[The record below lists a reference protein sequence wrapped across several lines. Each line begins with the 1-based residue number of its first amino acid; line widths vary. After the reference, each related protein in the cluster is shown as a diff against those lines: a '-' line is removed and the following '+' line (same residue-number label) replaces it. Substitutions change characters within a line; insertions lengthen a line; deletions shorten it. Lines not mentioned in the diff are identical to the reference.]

1 MIHHRIADF
10 TDAYANTKYIAGG
23 DRYPALWAERAASW
37 REKASGRFIILRK
50 RAYGPHERNHY
61 DLFLPEGTPRGL
73 VIFVHGGYWMSL
85 DPSFWSHLA
94 EGAVSRG
101 YAVAMPGYV
110 LCPEVRI
117 SDISRQVAEAISHA
131 AALVEGPI
139 HLSGHSAGGNIVTR
153 LMAAGSP
160 LPETVQER
168 VASVLSISGLHD
180 LRPLLATQMNATLR
194 LDAAEAAAQSP
205 VLLAPRGRFMLATW
219 AGGAERS
226 EFLRQSALLSNIWT
240 GFGISTANHVAPD
253 RHHFNVLDALEKPES
268 ALTRAL
274 LSV

>member
-37 REKASGRFIILRK
+37 REKAGERFTLRK
-50 RAYGPHERNHY
+50 EAYGPHQRNRY

-73 VIFVHGGYWMSL
+73 TVFVHGGYWMSL

-94 EGAVSRG
+94 EGAVARG

-110 LCPEVRI
+110 LCPEV
-117 SDISRQVAEAISHA
+117 SVSAISRQVAEAISHA

-139 HLSGHSAGGNIVTR
+139 HLSGHSAGGHAVTR
-153 LMAAGSP
+153 LMSEGSP
-160 LPETVQER
+160 LPEAVAGR
-168 VASVLSISGLHD
+168 VSSVLSISGLHD

-194 LDAAEAAAQSP
+194 LDAAEAAAESP
-205 VLLAPRGRFMLATW
+205 ALLAPRGRFTLATW
-219 AGGAERS
+219 VGGAERS

-240 GFGISTANHVAPD
+240 GFGIGTANHVVPD

-274 LSV
+274 LAI